1 MERPGLLEFG
11 VYALVLAIVGGWVFA
26 LPPFT
31 HEPGGRPRVAVVDSS
46 AGASEG
52 DGEAVTP
59 VATRPQPQSGASASS
74 AADPRPSLLVVTA
87 RSLNMRA
94 EPNAGSA
101 LVGNYPRGAVV
112 EKLETSGN
120 WIHVRAEDD
129 TTGWMYAGYLGAAE
143 D

>member
-1 MERPGLLEFG
+1 MERPGLLECG
-11 VYALVLAIVGGWVFA
+11 VYALVLAIAGGWIFA

-31 HEPGGRPRVAVVDSS
+31 HEPGGRPQAAATDAS
-46 AGASEG
+46 AAISDGK
-52 DGEAVTP
+52 GEAVIP
-59 VATRPQPQSGASASS
+59 VNTRPQPQSGASAG
-74 AADPRPSLLVVTA
+74 AGPDPRPNLLVVTA

-112 EKLETSGN
+112 EKLAVSGN
-120 WIHVRAEDD
+120 WVNVRTEDD

>member
-11 VYALVLAIVGGWVFA
+11 VYALVLAIAGGWVFA
-26 LPPFT
+26 LAPFT
-31 HEPGGRPRVAVVDSS
+31 HEPGGRPRVVMVDSS
-46 AGASEG
+46 AATSAD
-52 DGEAVTP
+52 DGEAVTT
-59 VATRPQPQSGASASS
+59 VSIRPQPQSGASTGSGR
-74 AADPRPSLLVVTA
+74 DPRPKLLVVTA

-101 LVGNYPRGAVV
+101 LVGSYPRGAVV
-112 EKLETSGN
+112 EKLDTSGN
-120 WIHVRAEDD
+120 WVHVRTEDD